1 MNLMLLE
8 NILHMTFLG
17 PDSAAGG
24 NSNGVIIPSG
34 ISIIVILAVAVTIG
48 CCIFVIG
55 LIIIKRLQSILIPYN
70 MMYFIVLLRTNIDL
84 TKCP

>member
-1 MNLMLLE
+1 MLLE
-8 NILHMTFLG
+8 NILHIHDFLG
-17 PDSAAGG
+17 PDSTEGG
-24 NSNGVIIPSG
+24 NLNGVIIPSG

-70 MMYFIVLLRTNIDL
+70 MTHFIVLLRTNIDL